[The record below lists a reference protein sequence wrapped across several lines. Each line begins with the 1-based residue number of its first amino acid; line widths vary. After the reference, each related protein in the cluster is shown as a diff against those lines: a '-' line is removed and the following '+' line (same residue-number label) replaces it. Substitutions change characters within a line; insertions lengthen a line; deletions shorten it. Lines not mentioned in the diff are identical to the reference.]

1 MNLVAA
7 GAAVLALAA
16 LAVAGYL
23 VQRSRA
29 HARWL
34 ATMES
39 RWADLAEQL
48 KALTAGALGQGE
60 RLNRLEEDLGRL
72 RHRLDTVASQETGGG
87 PAFAQ
92 AIRLARRGVGVE
104 EVMETCGL
112 SRMEA
117 ELVVTLHRGGDGDG
131 DAG

>member
-1 MNLVAA
+1 MSAMLIAT
-7 GAAVLALAA
+7 GAAVLALTA
-16 LAVAGYL
+16 LAAAAYV
-23 VQRSRA
+23 VRRSRA

-34 ATMES
+34 TAMDS

-60 RLNRLEEDLGRL
+60 RLNRLEENIGRL

-92 AIRLARRGVGVE
+92 AIRLARRGASVD

-117 ELVVTLHRGGDGDG
+117 ELVVTLHRDEDGGGG
-131 DAG
+131 